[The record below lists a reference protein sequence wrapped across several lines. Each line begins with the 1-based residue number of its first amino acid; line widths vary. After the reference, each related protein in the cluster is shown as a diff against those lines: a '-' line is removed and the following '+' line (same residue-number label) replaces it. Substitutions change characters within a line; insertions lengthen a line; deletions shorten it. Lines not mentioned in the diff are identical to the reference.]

1 MAQAQAR
8 AAALEAAENRA
19 NKFDNLVNKKKKERK
34 KREQEKFEKNFNSNG
49 GTLNLNGGTA
59 KSSAQKSF
67 QNTSRTQ
74 NNVSFGGFDPTKTV
88 MSTSATGLA
97 ANSGMTTNTLSTTT
111 TANNNNVSSFDASNN
126 RGSGGGGG
134 GGSMFSSTLAN
145 HHASVDQQQLQRVLQ
160 ATQTSSITTRNVA
173 NAKIKTFSK
182 DETSI
187 IMESSII
194 FSDAEE
200 RGADLDMAL
209 ALLSSAK
216 DKQMAVKC
224 AETIVKIVKNIAN
237 DPTEKK
243 YQKLML
249 KGKTVREK
257 ILMIAGG
264 ADVLVAIGFTLTS
277 DRLGIILKYDELDD
291 MLLATLFSII
301 EAGNQFIEDNKM

>member
-1 MAQAQAR
+1 M
-8 AAALEAAENRA
+8 LYIH
-19 NKFDNLVNKKKKERK
+19 KFKIIIFITNTKYQNTIQYDYSHYLKSSKYFCNILLFPTK
-34 KREQEKFEKNFNSNG
+34 FNS
-49 GTLNLNGGTA
+49 
-59 KSSAQKSF
+59 
-67 QNTSRTQ
+67 
-74 NNVSFGGFDPTKTV
+74 
-88 MSTSATGLA
+88 
-97 ANSGMTTNTLSTTT
+97 
-111 TANNNNVSSFDASNN
+111 
-126 RGSGGGGG
+126 
-134 GGSMFSSTLAN
+134 
-145 HHASVDQQQLQRVLQ
+145 SV
-160 ATQTSSITTRNVA
+160 
-173 NAKIKTFSK
+173 KIKTFSK

-187 IMESSII
+187 IMESAII